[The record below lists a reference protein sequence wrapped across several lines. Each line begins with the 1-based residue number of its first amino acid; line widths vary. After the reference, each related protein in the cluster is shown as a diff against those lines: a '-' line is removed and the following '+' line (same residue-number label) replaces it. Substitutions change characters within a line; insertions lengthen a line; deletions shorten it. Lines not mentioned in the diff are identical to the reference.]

1 MSLWPRHE
9 RAREKASKC
18 VLTTAAGIGSFT
30 TDYHGSALGFFDR
43 LKADVEQMVDQAIG
57 ISFGYHVRKGYEFLM
72 EHYTPGDYIYIFG
85 FSRGSYT
92 ARFLAEMIENVGLLS
107 SGNYELVRF
116 AYNTFSEVK
125 RAKGKAKLSAKDK
138 ERQVYME
145 RFKSTFCRPGVETYC
160 LGLFDCVNS
169 VGQFEIP
176 FWRQSYTYIG
186 TVRTTRSLSV
196 EGLPALPAY
205 LS

>member
-1 MSLWPRHE
+1 MSE
-9 RAREKASKC
+9 RA
-18 VLTTAAGIGSFT
+18 VLTTAAGIGTFT
-30 TDYHGSALGFFDR
+30 ADYHGGALGFFGG
-43 LKADVEQMVDQAIG
+43 LAASIEQTVDQAVG
-57 ISFGYHVRKGYEFLM
+57 FSFGYHVRKGYEFLM

-92 ARFLAEMIENVGLLS
+92 ARFLAEMIDNVGLLS

-116 AYNTFSEVK
+116 AYATFSEVK
-125 RAKGKAKLSAKDK
+125 RAKGKAQLSKKDK

-145 RFKSTFCRPGVETYC
+145 RFKSAFCRGGVQTYC

-169 VGQFEIP
+169 VGSFEIP

-186 TVRTTRSLSV
+186 TVRQSGASGWYFSQHCSV
-196 EGLPALPAY
+196 HELT
-205 LS
+205 S

>member
-1 MSLWPRHE
+1 MSE
-9 RAREKASKC
+9 RA
-18 VLTTAAGIGSFT
+18 VLTTAAGIGTFT
-30 TDYHGSALGFFDR
+30 PDYHGGALGFFGG
-43 LKADVEQMVDQAIG
+43 LAASIQQTVDQAVG
-57 ISFGYHVRKGYEFLM
+57 SSFGYHVRKGYEFLM

-92 ARFLAEMIENVGLLS
+92 ARFLAEMIDNVGLLS

-116 AYNTFSEVK
+116 VYATFSEVK
-125 RAKGKAKLSAKDK
+125 RAKGKAKLSKKDK

-145 RFKSTFCRPGVETYC
+145 RFKSTFCRGGIQTYC

-169 VGQFEIP
+169 VGSFEIP

-186 TVRTTRSLSV
+186 TVRATWSF
-196 EGLPALPAY
+196 
-205 LS
+205 